1 MRHAAIALTCFALLA
16 CSPPSDPAGWAK
28 QAYKRNRVDEKL
40 KALEMVR
47 KAPGD
52 KKGAT
57 PFLVKILEEK
67 QHPRARAAAALA
79 LGEGGD
85 PAAIEPLMKAIDTG
99 AKDRD
104 AIDMDRRIAEAL
116 GALKAEEAV
125 GLLGKLTTFPDGF
138 VQVAA
143 VDALGAI
150 GVKAAVDTLTVVA
163 LDPQGEPFTSKKATL
178 ALGRIGDE
186 KSMPVILK
194 MMFVSRGGVSFFP
207 EAAFAASQIGPTMI
221 PPLLKVLEGRDAELA
236 AWAREQKYPAGALY
250 AKAASVLGD
259 VGDASVVPALV
270 QKLSYADP
278 DPGLQLFVR
287 VYAAEALGRLRAREA
302 VAPIADVL
310 SRERNADVR
319 DRLCDALARI
329 GDAGAIPALRG
340 SVTGD
345 WDGKSGPLTA
355 LSRLGGEGE
364 RGLIVASAQ
373 GCGATCPPAQK
384 KAYEGMLA
392 RLDAAKACGNQLPCW
407 VGKLGD
413 ASAEVRDRAALE
425 VGRVGGAAEAGALGD
440 AIVRRVDNDE
450 EREARYHAVLAL
462 GWIAKK
468 DAKAIG
474 AKGAAIAQKIDAM
487 ILSDKGRKLVEGVN
501 EDAMRLELR
510 LERAA
515 AAPASSAAAPAK

>member
-1 MRHAAIALTCFALLA
+1 MRIAAIAISCAVLFSCA
-16 CSPPSDPAGWAK
+16 PPSDPAGWAK
-28 QAYKRNRVDEKL
+28 EAYKRNRTDEKL
-40 KALEMVR
+40 HALEMVR

-52 KKGAT
+52 KKAAV

-79 LGEGGD
+79 LGEAGD

-104 AIDMDRRIAEAL
+104 GMEMTRRLAEAL
-116 GALKAEEAV
+116 GALKAKEAV
-125 GLLGKLTTFPDGF
+125 SLLGRLTTFPDAF

-150 GVKAAVDTLTVVA
+150 GDPTAVETLTVVA
-163 LDPQGEPFTSKKATL
+163 MDPQGEPFTSKKATL
-178 ALGRIGDE
+178 ALGRIGDP

-194 MMFVSRGGVSFFP
+194 LMFVSRGGVSFFP
-207 EAAFAASQIGPTMI
+207 EAAFAASQIGPSMI
-221 PPLLKVLEGRDAELA
+221 PPLLKVLEGQDAELS

-270 QKLSYADP
+270 RKLSYVDA

-302 VAPIADVL
+302 VGSIASAL
-310 SRERNADVR
+310 GSERNPDAR

-329 GDAGAIPALRG
+329 GDPAALPALKAASG
-340 SVTGD
+340 GD
-345 WDGKSGPLTA
+345 WDSKAAPLTA
-355 LSRLGGEGE
+355 ISRLGGEGE
-364 RGLIVASAQ
+364 RPMIAAAQ
-373 GCGATCPPAQK
+373 AACGAACPKPQK
-384 KAYEGMLA
+384 TALAGMLA
-392 RLDAAKACGNQLPCW
+392 RLDAAKACDAQVSCW
-407 VGKLGD
+407 TGRLGD
-413 ASAEVRDRAALE
+413 GSAAVRDRAALE
-425 VGRVGGAAEAGALGD
+425 VGRAGTAAQAAALGD
-440 AIVRRVDNDE
+440 AIVRKVDDDE
-450 EREARYHAVLAL
+450 DREARYHAVLAL

-468 DAKAIG
+468 DEKAIG
-474 AKGAAIAQKIDAM
+474 AAGATIAAKINAM
-487 ILSDKGRKLVEGVN
+487 ILQDKGRKLVEGVN
-501 EDAMRLELR
+501 EDAMRVALR

-515 AAPASSAAAPAK
+515 GKPAEPAAPPPQ

>member
-221 PPLLKVLEGRDAELA
+221 RRSSRCWRGGTQSLP
-236 AWAREQKYPAGALY
+236 
-250 AKAASVLGD
+250 
-259 VGDASVVPALV
+259 
-270 QKLSYADP
+270 
-278 DPGLQLFVR
+278 PGLGSR
-287 VYAAEALGRLRAREA
+287 SIRRGRSTPRPRACSATSATRRWCRRSSRSSPTPTRTRGCSSSSGSTLRRRSAGCARGR
-302 VAPIADVL
+302 P
-310 SRERNADVR
+310 SRRSPTSSPVSGTQTCATGSATR
-319 DRLCDALARI
+319 SPGSAT
-329 GDAGAIPALRG
+329 RG
-340 SVTGD
+340 
-345 WDGKSGPLTA
+345 P
-355 LSRLGGEGE
+355 SR
-364 RGLIVASAQ
+364 RF
-373 GCGATCPPAQK
+373 
-384 KAYEGMLA
+384 
-392 RLDAAKACGNQLPCW
+392 
-407 VGKLGD
+407 
-413 ASAEVRDRAALE
+413 
-425 VGRVGGAAEAGALGD
+425 
-440 AIVRRVDNDE
+440 
-450 EREARYHAVLAL
+450 
-462 GWIAKK
+462 
-468 DAKAIG
+468 
-474 AKGAAIAQKIDAM
+474 
-487 ILSDKGRKLVEGVN
+487 
-501 EDAMRLELR
+501 
-510 LERAA
+510 
-515 AAPASSAAAPAK
+515 AAP